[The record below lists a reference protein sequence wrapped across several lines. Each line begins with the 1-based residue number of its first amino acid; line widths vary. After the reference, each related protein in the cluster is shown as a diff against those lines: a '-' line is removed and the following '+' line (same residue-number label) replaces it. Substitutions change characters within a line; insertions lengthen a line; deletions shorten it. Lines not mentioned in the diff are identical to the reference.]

1 MNNRLLV
8 SVFMSVL
15 VPVSAWALTVTCSE
29 GGLEKA
35 VTDKTVSE
43 LTISG
48 AVDVRDFCFM
58 AEEMPSLTDV
68 DMSAAVIKGY
78 TCAAAE
84 SYFGQRGSFAA
95 DAIPAYSFFGSKL
108 KSIKLPASLK
118 VIGVAAFA
126 GCKSLGGV
134 EIPSSVETVGNSAFY
149 SSAITA
155 VNVPV
160 KQIGEAAFAG
170 CVELASVKIGSS
182 VETVGNSAFAACP
195 KLEMVEIAAASQLS
209 SIGDEAFAGTSIT
222 SFDFARCQKLVS
234 VGKWAFANTRI
245 AVASLPKSLTDVPEG
260 VYFGSGAAKTIIV
273 PDDATVIGDYAYCN
287 IGVTSATIPAKVE
300 YIGDNAFDGAR
311 LTELISKPLAVP
323 SLGKEVFKG
332 VNSDSRRATLYVNEN
347 LVGEYSNASQWR
359 EFAIEVDPGLGVE
372 YVAGNSG
379 VRAHFDAAVL
389 HIEAGSRIE
398 TVLVADEAGR
408 VVASLLPLAEAT
420 AIDTHSFGGH
430 MYVASV
436 VLADGSVHKIKLLRK

>member
-8 SVFMSVL
+8 SAFMSVL
-15 VPVSAWALTVTCSE
+15 VPVSAWALTVTCTE

-48 AVDVRDFCFM
+48 AVDVRDFSFM
-58 AEEMPSLTDV
+58 AEEMSSLTDV

-95 DAIPAYSFFGSKL
+95 DAIPPYSFFGSKL

-118 VIGVAAFA
+118 VIGEAAFA
-126 GCKSLGGV
+126 GCKSLSGV
-134 EIPSSVETVGNSAFY
+134 EFPSSVEAVGNSAFY

-155 VNVPV
+155 ASVPA
-160 KQIGEAAFAG
+160 KQIGDRAFAG
-170 CVELASVKIGSS
+170 CGMLASVKIDSS
-182 VETVGNSAFAACP
+182 VEAVGNSAFAACA
-195 KLEMVEIAAASQLS
+195 KLEVVEIAAASQLS

-222 SFDFARCQKLVS
+222 AFDFSRCPKLVS

-245 AVASLPKSLTDVPEG
+245 AVASLPKSLSDVPEG
-260 VYFGSGAAKTIIV
+260 VYFGSNLAKMIIV
-273 PDDATVIGDYAYCN
+273 PDDATTIGDYAYCN

-300 YIGDNAFDGAR
+300 YIGDNAFDGAK
-311 LTELISKPLAVP
+311 LTELITKPLAVP
-323 SLGKEVFKG
+323 SLGKEVFNG
-332 VNSDSRRATLYVNEN
+332 VNTDSHRATLYVNEN

-372 YVAGNSG
+372 NIMGNKG
-379 VRAHFDAAVL
+379 LRAHFDAAVL
-389 HIEAGSRIE
+389 HIEAGSRIDA
-398 TVLVADEAGR
+398 VLVADEAGR
-408 VVASLLPLAEAT
+408 VVAEAKPLAEAA
-420 AIDTHSFGGH
+420 AIDTRSFGGH
-430 MYVASV
+430 MYVARV
-436 VLADGSVHKIKLLRK
+436 VLADGSAHNVKLLRK

>member
-1 MNNRLLV
+1 
-8 SVFMSVL
+8 MSVL
-15 VPVSAWALTVTCSE
+15 VPVSAWALTVTCVE
-29 GGLEKA
+29 GGLSKA
-35 VTDKTVSE
+35 VADNTVSE
-43 LTISG
+43 LIISG
-48 AVDVRDFCFM
+48 TIDVRDFSFM
-58 AEEMPSLTDV
+58 AEEMSSLTDV
-68 DMSAAVIKGY
+68 DMSAAKIKGY

-95 DAIPAYSFFGSKL
+95 DAIPAYGFFGSKL
-108 KSIKLPASLK
+108 KTVKLPASLK
-118 VIGVAAFA
+118 EIGEAAFA
-126 GCKSLGGV
+126 GCKLLGGV
-134 EIPSSVETVGNSAFY
+134 DIPPSVETVGNSAFY

-155 VNVPV
+155 VNVPAG
-160 KQIGEAAFAG
+160 KIGDKAFAG
-170 CVELASVKIGSS
+170 CRMLASVNIGSS

-195 KLEMVEIAAASQLS
+195 KLEVVEIAAASQLS
-209 SIGDEAFAGTSIT
+209 SIGDEAFANTQIT
-222 SFDFARCQKLVS
+222 AFDFSRCPELVS
-234 VGKWAFANTRI
+234 VGKWAFANTPM

-273 PDDATVIGDYAYCN
+273 PDDATAIGDYAYCN

-300 YIGDNAFDGAR
+300 YIGDNAFDGAK

-323 SLGKEVFKG
+323 SLGKEVFNG

-347 LVGEYSNASQWR
+347 LVGEYRNASQWR

-398 TVLVADEAGR
+398 NVLVADEAGR
-408 VVASLLPLAEAT
+408 VVAEAKPLAETT
-420 AIDTHSFGGH
+420 AIDTQAFGGH
-430 MYVASV
+430 VYVASIA
-436 VLADGSVHKIKLLRK
+436 LADGSIHKVKLLRKYQSII